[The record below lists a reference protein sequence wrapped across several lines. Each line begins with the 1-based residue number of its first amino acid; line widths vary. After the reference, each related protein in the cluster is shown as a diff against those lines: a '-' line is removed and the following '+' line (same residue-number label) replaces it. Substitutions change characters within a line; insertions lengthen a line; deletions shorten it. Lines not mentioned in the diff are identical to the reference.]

1 MMPLGS
7 WACHVGHSNVWVIS
21 DWSRWFV
28 EDMHNELCLAR
39 SDASPGVVPHQEC
52 CLTRSDASP
61 GVGCP
66 CWSYASARVTLIF
79 GIISDGWHVWPGQ
92 RVSRRN
98 ALPGDMPRQGGCLAR
113 KLASPR
119 VIPRQEARLA
129 AGMPRQDVCLEVVL
143 REAAMMLEAA
153 PRASPTPYVG
163 PNFVGARPW
172 DAAPTCGT
180 ELCLWA
186 VAPTATSDRTGGT
199 EKSSVPHLVPHADH
213 AMS

>member
-1 MMPLGS
+1 MMPSGS

-66 CWSYASARVTLIF
+66 CWSYASARVMLIF

-98 ALPGDMPRQGGCLAR
+98 ALPGDMPRQGGYLAR

-129 AGMPRQDVCLEVVL
+129 AGMPRQDVCPEVVL

-172 DAAPTCGT
+172 DAAPTCGI

>member
-1 MMPLGS
+1 MPLL
-7 WACHVGHSNVWVIS
+7 
-21 DWSRWFV
+21 
-28 EDMHNELCLAR
+28 ELCFSR
-39 SDASPGVVPHQEC
+39 SYIYC
-52 CLTRSDASP
+52 
-61 GVGCP
+61 
-66 CWSYASARVTLIF
+66 

-98 ALPGDMPRQGGCLAR
+98 ALPGDMPCQGGCLAK

-119 VIPRQEARLA
+119 VMPRQEARLA

-163 PNFVGARPW
+163 PSFVGARPW

-199 EKSSVPHLVPHADH
+199 EKCSVPHSVHMQITP
-213 AMS
+213 

>member
-1 MMPLGS
+1 M
-7 WACHVGHSNVWVIS
+7 
-21 DWSRWFV
+21 R
-28 EDMHNELCLAR
+28 CLATA
-39 SDASPGVVPHQEC
+39 DARNRISRFDARKLYPHPDLVRRRETKRHKLRVLVPEFRRDRTFLKKAKSSGHGLGC
-52 CLTRSDASP
+52 ATGWGPYNAWSWMICTSASYC
-61 GVGCP
+61 GF
-66 CWSYASARVTLIF
+66 W
-79 GIISDGWHVWPGQ
+79 WHERG
-92 RVSRRN
+92 RR
-98 ALPGDMPRQGGCLAR
+98 AR

-186 VAPTATSDRTGGT
+186 VAPRATSDRIGGT
-199 EKSSVPHLVPHADH
+199 EKSSVPHADP
-213 AMS
+213 AIS

>member
-1 MMPLGS
+1 MPLL
-7 WACHVGHSNVWVIS
+7 
-21 DWSRWFV
+21 
-28 EDMHNELCLAR
+28 ELCL
-39 SDASPGVVPHQEC
+39 S
-52 CLTRSDASP
+52 T
-61 GVGCP
+61 
-66 CWSYASARVTLIF
+66 SYVDF

>member
-1 MMPLGS
+1 MPEFRRDRTFLKKAKSSGHGLGCATRWGPYNAWS
-7 WACHVGHSNVWVIS
+7 WMICTSASYCGF
-21 DWSRWFV
+21 RWH
-28 EDMHNELCLAR
+28 ER
-39 SDASPGVVPHQEC
+39 G
-52 CLTRSDASP
+52 
-61 GVGCP
+61 
-66 CWSYASARVTLIF
+66 
-79 GIISDGWHVWPGQ
+79 
-92 RVSRRN
+92 RR
-98 ALPGDMPRQGGCLAR
+98 AR

-143 REAAMMLEAA
+143 REAAMMLEAT

-163 PNFVGARPW
+163 PSFVGARPW

-186 VAPTATSDRTGGT
+186 VAPTATPDRTGGT